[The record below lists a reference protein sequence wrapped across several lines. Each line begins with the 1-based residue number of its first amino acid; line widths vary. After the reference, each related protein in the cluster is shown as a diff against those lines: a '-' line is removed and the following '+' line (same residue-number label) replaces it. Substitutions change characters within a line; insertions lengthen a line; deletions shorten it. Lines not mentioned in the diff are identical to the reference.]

1 MNLSNSSDA
10 PVVEVDS
17 RRRISLS
24 KIGRP
29 EYTRYF
35 VHEEQD
41 GTIVLTPA
49 VVMTAFEA
57 RVLANPELARRFQEA
72 SVRDKWEEVDL
83 DALE

>member
-1 MNLSNSSDA
+1 MTLTTSSDV

-35 VHEEQD
+35 VHAQPD

-49 VVMTAFEA
+49 VVMTALEA
-57 RVLANPELARRFQEA
+57 KVLADSRLARRFQEA
-72 SVRDKWEEVDL
+72 SVNDEWEDVDL
-83 DALE
+83 DALD